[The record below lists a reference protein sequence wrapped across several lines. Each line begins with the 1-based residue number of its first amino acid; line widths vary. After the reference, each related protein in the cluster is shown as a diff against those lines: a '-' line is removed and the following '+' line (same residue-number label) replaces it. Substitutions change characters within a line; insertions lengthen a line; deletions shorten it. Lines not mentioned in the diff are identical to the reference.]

1 MYGVEA
7 GKNRRG
13 QPVNPVFTPE
23 MDSGTGQDESATSGP
38 GSGKLPYVW

>member
-7 GKNRRG
+7 GKNPRG
-13 QPVNPVFTPE
+13 QRVNPVFMLE

-38 GSGKLPYVW
+38 GAGKSPHVW

>member
-7 GKNRRG
+7 SKKRRG
-13 QPVNPVFTPE
+13 QWVNPVFTPE

-38 GSGKLPYVW
+38 GTGKSPHVW